1 MSFVIASSLSPQ
13 QETTAAAANEP
24 YQGASVG
31 FYGIAEKLS
40 GDYGSNSILNG
51 GGGGVV
57 EFTLPRPLF
66 LSDSMAFG
74 ISGRV
79 EASNMVT
86 KDSSSDTYSDA
97 NALAGVWVR
106 LGMQNSGKIKFA
118 FQPELALGYLSYKGD
133 TDSGKDGSG
142 AMPAMSFSAGFRMM
156 PQIKGGENLEL
167 EIAPVINFAVGPD
180 TVSKFG
186 IRTGFLIHRPIT
198 GAGYKNLKE
207 AWNNAIEKYR
217 QNSLIRKGDEE
228 TIRAA
233 EQARLEEEARLA
245 AERARLEE
253 EARLAAERAR
263 LEEEARL
270 AAERARLEEEAR
282 LAAERAREEALARL
296 PPPEAYLTLE
306 GDDLTPNGDG
316 IDETITL
323 KPEIKYVENV
333 EDWEIT
339 IKDPDG
345 KEFRKFEGTG
355 DVPEGVEWDGRS
367 NSGEIVKM
375 PEKYTA
381 ELSAT
386 LSTKDQK
393 RTKISTVAAPDVVI
407 QTDKKEQARRDAEKA
422 RLEEEAR
429 LAAERARQEAERLAA
444 EKARLEEEARLAA
457 EKARLEEEARLAAE
471 KARLEEE
478 ARLAAEKA
486 RLEEEARL
494 AAERAHEA
502 ELAKLPPPE
511 AYLTF
516 VGDDL
521 TPNGDGVND
530 TVILKPEVK
539 YVENL
544 SDWTITIKDPRGTV
558 FKTFT
563 GKGNIPEEI
572 VWDGLSNRGAKVTM
586 PALYT
591 AELVA
596 RLSPKD
602 QKRTKV
608 ATLKAN
614 DSIQT
619 DKAEQARRD
628 AEKARK
634 EEEARLAAEKARLEE
649 EARLAAEKARK
660 EEEAR
665 LAAEKARL
673 EEEARLAAERA
684 HEAELAKLPP
694 PEAYLTFAGD
704 DLTPNGDGVNDTITL
719 KPEVKYVENLTD
731 WTINIK
737 DPKGN
742 VFKTFTGKGNI
753 PEEIVWDGLSNRGIK
768 VTMPALYT
776 AELVARLS
784 PKDQKR
790 TKVATL
796 KATDTIQTDKAEQA
810 RRDAEKARLEEE
822 ARLAAEKARLEEEAR
837 LAAERAHEAELAKL
851 PPPEA
856 YLTFAGDDLTPNG
869 DGVNDTI
876 TLKPEVKYVEN
887 LTDWTITIKDPK
899 GNVFKTFT
907 GKGNIPEEIVWD
919 GLSNKGAKVEMPA
932 VYTAELMARLSPK
945 DQKRT
950 KVASLK
956 ANDSIQTDKQ
966 EQARRDA
973 EKARLE
979 EEARLAAEK
988 ARLEEEARK
997 AEEELA
1003 KLPPPEAEITVIGK
1017 NLSPDGDGY
1026 NETVSIQPRVR
1037 YLEQVSEWSIII
1049 NDSRNHKFKTFSG
1062 KGSLPLALV
1071 WDGKSD
1077 QGKTVDSLN
1086 TYHLKLTVVPSE
1098 KDQKRT
1104 GALTVT
1110 SKTKLHTGLL
1120 FEIVIPGQEWKM
1132 RVNSIFFD
1140 PDKATFDTLTPEQIE
1155 ENHEALD
1162 IIADQILA
1170 YPDTIVTV
1178 EGYANNVSNT
1188 ERENLEEL
1196 IPLSR
1201 DRAIVILEMLVER
1214 GVPRNR
1220 LQAIGKGGANP
1231 LAEWEDTENWWRNR
1245 RVEFAVRR
1253 K

>member
-563 GKGNIPEEI
+563 GKGNIP
-572 VWDGLSNRGAKVTM
+572 
-586 PALYT
+586 
-591 AELVA
+591 
-596 RLSPKD
+596 
-602 QKRTKV
+602 
-608 ATLKAN
+608 
-614 DSIQT
+614 
-619 DKAEQARRD
+619 
-628 AEKARK
+628 
-634 EEEARLAAEKARLEE
+634 
-649 EARLAAEKARK
+649 
-660 EEEAR
+660 
-665 LAAEKARL
+665 
-673 EEEARLAAERA
+673 
-684 HEAELAKLPP
+684 
-694 PEAYLTFAGD
+694 
-704 DLTPNGDGVNDTITL
+704 
-719 KPEVKYVENLTD
+719 
-731 WTINIK
+731 
-737 DPKGN
+737 
-742 VFKTFTGKGNI
+742 
-753 PEEIVWDGLSNRGIK
+753 
-768 VTMPALYT
+768 
-776 AELVARLS
+776 
-784 PKDQKR
+784 
-790 TKVATL
+790 
-796 KATDTIQTDKAEQA
+796 
-810 RRDAEKARLEEE
+810 
-822 ARLAAEKARLEEEAR
+822 
-837 LAAERAHEAELAKL
+837 
-851 PPPEA
+851 
-856 YLTFAGDDLTPNG
+856 
-869 DGVNDTI
+869 
-876 TLKPEVKYVEN
+876 
-887 LTDWTITIKDPK
+887 
-899 GNVFKTFT
+899 
-907 GKGNIPEEIVWD
+907 
-919 GLSNKGAKVEMPA
+919 
-932 VYTAELMARLSPK
+932 
-945 DQKRT
+945 
-950 KVASLK
+950 
-956 ANDSIQTDKQ
+956 
-966 EQARRDA
+966 
-973 EKARLE
+973 
-979 EEARLAAEK
+979 
-988 ARLEEEARK
+988 
-997 AEEELA
+997 
-1003 KLPPPEAEITVIGK
+1003 
-1017 NLSPDGDGY
+1017 
-1026 NETVSIQPRVR
+1026 
-1037 YLEQVSEWSIII
+1037 
-1049 NDSRNHKFKTFSG
+1049 
-1062 KGSLPLALV
+1062 
-1071 WDGKSD
+1071 
-1077 QGKTVDSLN
+1077 
-1086 TYHLKLTVVPSE
+1086 
-1098 KDQKRT
+1098 
-1104 GALTVT
+1104 
-1110 SKTKLHTGLL
+1110 
-1120 FEIVIPGQEWKM
+1120 
-1132 RVNSIFFD
+1132 
-1140 PDKATFDTLTPEQIE
+1140 
-1155 ENHEALD
+1155 
-1162 IIADQILA
+1162 
-1170 YPDTIVTV
+1170 
-1178 EGYANNVSNT
+1178 
-1188 ERENLEEL
+1188 
-1196 IPLSR
+1196 
-1201 DRAIVILEMLVER
+1201 
-1214 GVPRNR
+1214 
-1220 LQAIGKGGANP
+1220 
-1231 LAEWEDTENWWRNR
+1231 
-1245 RVEFAVRR
+1245 
-1253 K
+1253 